1 MSQVHSFFVP
11 DADYLVDLP
20 GLITY
25 LGEKIAVGNICIYC
39 NEKGRE
45 FRTLEAVRKHMVDK
59 SHCKIGY
66 DTLNDRIEIS
76 DFFDFTASYTNV
88 FPRPRRKNE
97 NALAVSTEQSMEEG
111 VWEDISGSDDSDVD
125 EVIEIE
131 PDGTSEE
138 DKSDED
144 DREIPPSQV
153 TYGDSPFEL
162 VLPSGKRLGHR
173 SLRRYYAQSFPT
185 VPRGGN
191 QEDPTSGAAL
201 VRRLLADKNSAL
213 VPRKGGFGAFG
224 SGTDIIKARNHGEA
238 REAGRHIREHRDQ
251 RRREEFK
258 TKIGFIHNSQK
269 HYRDPCESHNCSSP
283 SIVDEHLLLQYS
295 NKMPALLSLPIL
307 LLPTS
312 MGSPKS
318 KCTTCLSPNRKV
330 GNGIISW
337 CLVQKQKR
345 HETSDVINYKCKKSF
360 KGYQG
365 NADERGAIIRPIK
378 NSSTSKKPEQYP
390 LGQSVDHGR
399 TTNYRRSSV
408 TTGTSECEKN
418 NLPIIFV
425 IENLKF
431 GICLKRQ
438 FALTL
443 RLECISCSSHSTGL
457 LRENST

>member
-1 MSQVHSFFVP
+1 MKRRVAGLPPVTAIVFHQKVLDKRVETAVTGAGRGASCEVCGKSYTTENAYRSHLSSKKHKIQVFKVEAQPKQASEPFPHKPEGTVPEKSEEPTSTKKPEHNGSTEPLQNYSNELSLGIAEDDEDDEITQSIVAKIASARFPLTSTHCLFCTQEFQSLDSNLTHMSQVHSFFVP

-269 HYRDPCESHNCSSP
+269 HYRDP
-283 SIVDEHLLLQYS
+283 LLQ
-295 NKMPALLSLPIL
+295 
-307 LLPTS
+307 
-312 MGSPKS
+312 
-318 KCTTCLSPNRKV
+318 
-330 GNGIISW
+330 
-337 CLVQKQKR
+337 
-345 HETSDVINYKCKKSF
+345 
-360 KGYQG
+360 
-365 NADERGAIIRPIK
+365 
-378 NSSTSKKPEQYP
+378 
-390 LGQSVDHGR
+390 
-399 TTNYRRSSV
+399 
-408 TTGTSECEKN
+408 
-418 NLPIIFV
+418 
-425 IENLKF
+425 
-431 GICLKRQ
+431 
-438 FALTL
+438 
-443 RLECISCSSHSTGL
+443 
-457 LRENST
+457 